1 MSTSYHFTGCKNLLN
16 PRVAFHHPQVISVK
30 YKVLEYADKD
40 AMEKDMNL
48 LAIDSWK
55 VVTVMPVNGFTVVYC
70 R

>member
-1 MSTSYHFTGCKNLLN
+1 M
-16 PRVAFHHPQVISVK
+16 ISVK